1 MWAFMAGSTCAGVTD
16 TFILKLGSASILLG

>member
-1 MWAFMAGSTCAGVTD
+1 MAGSACAGVTD